1 MFVKQH
7 TPGKVRYFTYW
18 LEWPDGSQP
27 WVDQVEFVH
36 DLQFELK
43 NTRFMK
49 DPTLPAHVATDLV
62 RKGETRWMD
71 SNGVTHRVVIE
82 ETKRNRRWGTSR
94 KIS

>member
-1 MFVKQH
+1 MFLVKSH
-7 TPGKVRYFTYW
+7 TPGKSRYFTYW
-18 LEWPDGSQP
+18 LEWPDGTQP

-49 DPTLPAHVATDLV
+49 DPMMPPHIATDLV
-62 RKGETRWMD
+62 RKGEARWMD

-82 ETKRNRRWGTSR
+82 ETKRNRRWGVKR
-94 KIS
+94 K